1 MPLRGNKIEFPRPT
15 FERKFPIPKFYCLP
29 QLVNS
34 FSWLGNDQGAFFDL
48 INAKA
53 QRGVHK
59 LVLYLKQSKLLT
71 NPRKGYS
78 T

>member
-15 FERKFPIPKFYCLP
+15 FERNIPIPQFYFLP

-34 FSWLGNDQGAFFDL
+34 FSRLGNDQRAFFDS